1 MSADPHRVDED
12 HWWTISVT
20 AMSEAEAIAAAR
32 EIRERFPH
40 VYADA
45 VDPRFF
51 MTTHT
56 DRSTTQL
63 LRDGLAA
70 LAAEGRD
77 CGSMIEIIDSWLA
90 QTYPDDEAQDT

>member
-1 MSADPHRVDED
+1 MNTDPHHVDED
-12 HWWTISVT
+12 RWWTISVT
-20 AMSEAEAIAAAR
+20 AMSEAQAIAAAR
-32 EIRERFPH
+32 EIQERFPA

-51 MTTHT
+51 MTMHT

-63 LRDGLAA
+63 LRDGLST
-70 LAAEGRD
+70 LAVEGRD

-90 QTYPDDEAQDT
+90 QADQDEAEPDS